1 MIMFTPVAD
10 WSLGC
15 ERWTDL
21 ASCRWTNDVML
32 RFPDVLPACCP
43 WRMVPKILTAP
54 YNQSLKRYS
63 SHNRHRPSSHT
74 TTPQDGIL
82 VPPSRVPLADTHGH
96 DMDLMTLTCSTPK
109 LLNVQTHT
117 FVLWLLFCTR
127 HSRATRQSL
136 EFISHQKALKPHGP
150 ALCNVYVM

>member
-74 TTPQDGIL
+74 TRRNSSPS
-82 VPPSRVPLADTHGH
+82 VPRSVSRHARSRYGSYDSYVFNSQATKCADSHLRFVVAFLYT
-96 DMDLMTLTCSTPK
+96 TFPRYSTIVRIYFTSKSFKAP
-109 LLNVQTHT
+109 
-117 FVLWLLFCTR
+117 
-127 HSRATRQSL
+127 RAS
-136 EFISHQKALKPHGP
+136 A
-150 ALCNVYVM
+150 M